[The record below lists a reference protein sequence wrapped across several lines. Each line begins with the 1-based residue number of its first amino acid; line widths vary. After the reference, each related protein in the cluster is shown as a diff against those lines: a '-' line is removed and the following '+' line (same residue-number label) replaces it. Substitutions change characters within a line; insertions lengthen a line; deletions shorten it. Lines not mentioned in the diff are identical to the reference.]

1 MSSITV
7 QLEVPESIERGLN
20 SGSLERVGGV
30 IRQSDNKRI
39 VAWLREGGRMAGGP
53 SKSGLL
59 SNVIRAG
66 GLPGA
71 AALAML
77 DGPLPVL
84 DIAVAGYAL
93 IELISQIED
102 HQNRFDQIYEQVE
115 EEFRRNRLVELTS
128 ALNYAKLIHSAQ
140 SAILKSQMVGQ
151 VTERLL
157 QARAQLF
164 WDIDEWH
171 HSETLAEKASQSL
184 GYQILA
190 MQVSTMIVRAWL
202 DIGEEKLALEWL
214 SSAIRGH
221 LERAQVFSRDRI
233 GGSPG
238 LYFHPSI
245 GGDWFDRY
253 LYIES
258 WLRGK
263 HDVLRAVVDDSRD
276 QFWRDE
282 TISSL
287 FSGGLNSQLLEDP
300 FYMTSLPQAE
310 ILIENYQRLHGFEL
324 ELKQLKST
332 GRNFHEW
339 DDINGDYGMR
349 LEEHDD
355 YYLLVDQDTLSA
367 STDVN
372 RQAS

>member
-7 QLEVPESIERGLN
+7 QLEMPPDIKKGLD
-20 SGSLERVGGV
+20 SGSMERVGGV
-30 IRQSDNKRI
+30 VRRSDNKRI
-39 VAWLREGGRMAGGP
+39 VAWLREGGSMSRGP

-59 SNVIRAG
+59 RSVIRAG
-66 GLPGA
+66 GIPGA

-102 HQNRFDQIYEQVE
+102 HHNRFDQIYEQVE
-115 EEFRRNRLVELTS
+115 EEFRRDRLVELTS
-128 ALNYAKLIHSAQ
+128 ALNYAKLIQSAQ
-140 SAILKSQMVGQ
+140 SASLKSQMVGQ

-171 HSETLAEKASQSL
+171 HGEKLAEYASQSL

-221 LERAQVFSRDRI
+221 KERAQLYSRDRV
-233 GGSPG
+233 GGSPA
-238 LYFHPSI
+238 LYFHPSVN
-245 GGDWFDRY
+245 GDWFDRY

-258 WLRGK
+258 WLRDK
-263 HDVLRAVVDDSRD
+263 RDVLRSVVDDNRD
-276 QFWRDE
+276 QFWQGE
-282 TISSL
+282 TIASL
-287 FSGGLNSQLLEDP
+287 FSGGLNSQLLEEP
-300 FYMTSLPQAE
+300 FYRTSLPQAE
-310 ILIENYQRLHGFEL
+310 VLIENYQRLHGFEL

-332 GRNFHEW
+332 ERRFHEW
-339 DDINGDYGMR
+339 DDIAGDYGMR

-355 YYLLVDQDTLSA
+355 YYLLVDEDALSA
-367 STDVN
+367 
-372 RQAS
+372 

>member
-7 QLEVPESIERGLN
+7 QLEVPPDIEKGLN
-20 SGSLERVGGV
+20 SGSMERVGGV

-39 VAWLREGGRMAGGP
+39 VAWLREGGSMSRGP

-59 SNVIRAG
+59 RRVIRAG
-66 GLPGA
+66 GIPGA

-77 DGPLPVL
+77 DGPLPIL

-102 HQNRFDQIYEQVE
+102 HHNRFDQTYEQVE
-115 EEFRRNRLVELTS
+115 EEFRRDRLVELTS
-128 ALNYAKLIHSAQ
+128 ALNYAKLIQSAQ
-140 SAILKSQMVGQ
+140 SATLKSQMVGQ

-171 HSETLAEKASQSL
+171 HGEKLAENASKSL

-202 DIGEEKLALEWL
+202 DIGEETLALQWL

-221 LERAQVFSRDRI
+221 LERAQVFSRNRI
-233 GGSPG
+233 GGSPA
-238 LYFHPSI
+238 LYFHSSVS
-245 GGDWFDRY
+245 GDWFDRY
-253 LYIES
+253 LYIEG
-258 WLRGK
+258 WLRGRR
-263 HDVLRAVVDDSRD
+263 DVLRLVLDDNRD
-276 QFWRDE
+276 QFWQNE

-324 ELKQLKST
+324 ELKQLEST
-332 GRNFHEW
+332 GLRFDEW
-339 DDINGDYGMR
+339 DAIDSNYDVR
-349 LEEHDD
+349 LAEYDD
-355 YYLLVDQDTLSA
+355 FYLLVDQDALPVLNA
-367 STDVN
+367 VN
-372 RQAS
+372 R